1 MISDTKRS
9 IQKARVKRMNLS
21 KHNHQKKIAVIND
34 FSGFGRCSLA
44 VSLPIIS
51 AMKIQCCPV
60 PTSIF
65 SNHTGFESFYFN
77 DYTNQMVPYIDE
89 WKKLGLRFNGIASGF
104 LGSKQQIEIVKNFI
118 QEFRQEDTIVLIDP
132 VMGDNG
138 QAYTTYTQEMC
149 HEMRQLTAYA
159 DILTPNLTEA
169 CILTDVPYRQ
179 CGWKKTEIYDLAQ
192 KLYSMGPKK
201 IVITGIIQGEFIANY
216 CYDSAEYEKNK
227 NYKGKFMRTHKI
239 GSTRSG
245 TGDIFAA
252 IVVADAV
259 NGVPFEKSVRKA
271 SGFIKKCIQ
280 KSIDMEIP
288 LTDGV
293 CFEEVLTQLKVD

>member
-1 MISDTKRS
+1 
-9 IQKARVKRMNLS
+9 MNGNI
-21 KHNHQKKIAVIND
+21 HNHQKKIAVIND

-51 AMKIQCCPV
+51 TMKVQCCPV

-65 SNHTGFESFYFN
+65 SNHTGFDSFYFQ
-77 DYTNQMVPYIDE
+77 DYTEHMAPYIAE
-89 WKKLGLRFNGIASGF
+89 WRKLGLKFNGISSGF

-118 QEFRQEDTIVLIDP
+118 EEFRQEETVVLIDP

-138 QAYTTYTQEMC
+138 QAYSTYTEEMCQEMKK
-149 HEMRQLTAYA
+149 LTAYA

-169 CILTDVPYRQ
+169 CILADIPYRQ
-179 CGWKKTEIYDLAQ
+179 VGWKKTEIYELARKLQ
-192 KLYSMGPKK
+192 KMGPKK

-216 CYDSAEYEKNK
+216 CYDIDECKKNSD
-227 NYKGKFMRTHKI
+227 YKGKFMRTHKI

-252 IVVADAV
+252 IVIADAV
-259 NGVPFEKSVRKA
+259 NGVPFEMSVRKA

-280 KSIDMEIP
+280 KSIDMDIP

-293 CFEEVLTQLKVD
+293 CFEEILTQLRVK

>member
-1 MISDTKRS
+1 MKN
-9 IQKARVKRMNLS
+9 MNS
-21 KHNHQKKIAVIND
+21 NKHNHQKKIAVIND

-51 AMKIQCCPV
+51 TMKIQCCPL
-60 PTSIF
+60 PTSVF
-65 SNHTGFESFYFN
+65 SNHTGFDSFYFQDFTEHMN
-77 DYTNQMVPYIDE
+77 PYIGE
-89 WKKLGLRFNGIASGF
+89 WRKLGLKFNGITSGF
-104 LGSKQQIEIVKNFI
+104 LGSKQQIEIVKHFI
-118 QEFRQEDTIVLIDP
+118 DEFRMEETLVLIDP

-138 QAYTTYTQEMC
+138 EPYATYTEEMCQEMKK
-149 HEMRQLTAYA
+149 LVSYA

-169 CILTDVPYRQ
+169 CILTDTPYRQ
-179 CGWKKTEIYDLAQ
+179 NGWKMAEIQELAWKLQ
-192 KLYSMGPKK
+192 KMGPKK
-201 IVITGIIQGEFIANY
+201 VVITGIIQGDFIANY
-216 CYDSAEYEKNK
+216 CYDAVECENNADYR
-227 NYKGKFMRTHKI
+227 GKFMRTHKT

-252 IVVADAV
+252 IVAADAV

-280 KSIDMEIP
+280 KSIEMDIP

-293 CFEEVLTQLKVD
+293 CFEEVLSQLHVG

>member
-1 MISDTKRS
+1 MSLQS
-9 IQKARVKRMNLS
+9 S
-21 KHNHQKKIAVIND
+21 HNHQKKIAVIND
-34 FSGFGRCSLA
+34 FSGFGRCSIA

-51 AMKIQCCPV
+51 TMKIQCCPV

-65 SNHTGFESFYFN
+65 SNHTGFESFYFD
-77 DYTNQMVPYIDE
+77 DYTDHMNPYIAE
-89 WKKLGLRFNGIASGF
+89 WKKLGLRFHGITSGF
-104 LGSKQQIEIVKNFI
+104 LGSKRQIEIVKNFI
-118 QEFRQEDTIVLIDP
+118 HEFRMEDTLVIIDP

-138 QAYTTYTQEMC
+138 KAYATYTEEMCQEMKK
-149 HEMRQLTAYA
+149 LVSYA

-169 CILTDVPYRQ
+169 CILTDTPYREK
-179 CGWKKTEIYDLAQ
+179 GWKKVEVQ
-192 KLYSMGPKK
+192 KLARRLQEMGPQKV
-201 IVITGIIQGEFIANY
+201 VITGIDQGEFIANY
-216 CYDSAEYEKNK
+216 CYDANEAEKNSD
-227 NYKGKFMRTHKI
+227 YKGQFIRTHKI

-252 IVVADAV
+252 IVAADAV

-280 KSIDMEIP
+280 KSIELDIP

-293 CFEEVLTQLKVD
+293 CFEEILSQLRI